1 MITIRID
8 WQGKKG
14 LDNLIRYIKNNM
26 VYGEAQEKIRIIGHH
41 AADNM
46 QKAIK
51 ETGYNLDKLAN
62 SILAETISTT
72 GGVEVGIGRIESL
85 PFYWEMFNVGF
96 KPGAAMKLLPIG
108 GFTSGSGLSG
118 DVTKPISGDYGL
130 SWQTGMG
137 HSTFFDNNMNKKPVE
152 PIEYIEK
159 SMRLLDMELTE
170 TMKKLGEKF
179 IEGMGRESK

>member
-85 PFYWEMFNVGF
+85 PFYWEMFNTGF
-96 KPGAAMKLLPIG
+96 KPGAALSFVPIG
-108 GFTSGSGLSG
+108 GFADGAPDASKSGGR
-118 DVTKPISGDYGL
+118 
-130 SWQTGMG
+130 WQVGG
-137 HSTFFDNNMNKKPVE
+137 GNSSFFDLNINKKPVE